1 MDRGEEIIGLNG
13 AAAVLD
19 VQPETVRRF
28 AEEGR
33 LRSERE
39 ETAITSSGCEDVL
52 GLAREL
58 GAESA
63 EEEIFEGEVM
73 GDEPSGNSRLP
84 AVPFERYERLLQ
96 QGQDYKTRLEERTR
110 QIEEIRQERDAARME
125 IDRLWSEIERLNL
138 VEFQRELQEKTIS
151 TLEEEKTTL
160 AGRARTPP
168 QGTDGPHGRE
178 VGPLRRP
185 RPPRSRA
192 ERPEEPR
199 LLGPP
204 LRRLKNTNWE
214 RIGNDIQGLLKAWAT
229 VLAAILAAILLS
241 YSRLYAPGGS
251 AGVPSCSGKVVLDAG
266 HGGPDS
272 GAVKETHV
280 RPHYREGTDPG
291 RRKEAQRP
299 PRMTATRCA

>member
-13 AAAVLD
+13 AAAILD
-19 VQPETVRRF
+19 VEPEAVRRL

-33 LRSERE
+33 LRSE
-39 ETAITSSGCEDVL
+39 SGENEVYAFRLQDVL

-73 GDEPSGNSRLP
+73 GEEPSGNSRLP

-151 TLEEEKTTL
+151 SLEEDKTKL
-160 AGRARTPP
+160 
-168 QGTDGPHGRE
+168 E
-178 VGPLRRP
+178 
-185 RPPRSRA
+185 A
-192 ERPEEPR
+192 ERER
-199 LLGPP
+199 LLKEQISFTEEKSA
-204 LRRLKNTNWE
+204 LSEDRVRLEAELNAMKN
-214 RIGNDIQGLLKAWAT
+214 RGFWA
-229 VLAAILAAILLS
+229 
-241 YSRLYAPGGS
+241 RLFGG
-251 AGVPSCSGKVVLDAG
+251 
-266 HGGPDS
+266 
-272 GAVKETHV
+272 
-280 RPHYREGTDPG
+280 
-291 RRKEAQRP
+291 
-299 PRMTATRCA
+299 

>member
-19 VQPETVRRF
+19 VEPEAVRRL

-33 LRSERE
+33 LRSE
-39 ETAITSSGCEDVL
+39 SGENGVYAFRLQDVL

-73 GDEPSGNSRLP
+73 GEEPSGNSRLP

-151 TLEEEKTTL
+151 TLEEDKTKL
-160 AGRARTPP
+160 
-168 QGTDGPHGRE
+168 E
-178 VGPLRRP
+178 
-185 RPPRSRA
+185 A
-192 ERPEEPR
+192 ERER
-199 LLGPP
+199 L
-204 LRRLKNTNWE
+204 
-214 RIGNDIQGLLKAWAT
+214 
-229 VLAAILAAILLS
+229 
-241 YSRLYAPGGS
+241 
-251 AGVPSCSGKVVLDAG
+251 
-266 HGGPDS
+266 
-272 GAVKETHV
+272 
-280 RPHYREGTDPG
+280 
-291 RRKEAQRP
+291 RKEQISLTEEKSTLSEDRVRLEAELNAMKNRGFWA
-299 PRMTATRCA
+299 RLFGG

>member
-19 VQPETVRRF
+19 VEPEAVRRL

-33 LRSERE
+33 LRSE
-39 ETAITSSGCEDVL
+39 SGENGVYAFRLQDVL

-73 GDEPSGNSRLP
+73 GEEPSGNSRLP

-151 TLEEEKTTL
+151 TLEEDKTKL
-160 AGRARTPP
+160 
-168 QGTDGPHGRE
+168 E
-178 VGPLRRP
+178 
-185 RPPRSRA
+185 A
-192 ERPEEPR
+192 ERER
-199 LLGPP
+199 LLQQQIS
-204 LRRLKNTNWE
+204 LTEEKSALSEDRVRLEAELNTMKNRGFW
-214 RIGNDIQGLLKAWAT
+214 
-229 VLAAILAAILLS
+229 
-241 YSRLYAPGGS
+241 SRLFGN
-251 AGVPSCSGKVVLDAG
+251 
-266 HGGPDS
+266 
-272 GAVKETHV
+272 
-280 RPHYREGTDPG
+280 
-291 RRKEAQRP
+291 
-299 PRMTATRCA
+299 

>member
-13 AAAVLD
+13 AAAILD
-19 VQPETVRRF
+19 VEPEAVRRL

-33 LRSERE
+33 LRSE
-39 ETAITSSGCEDVL
+39 SGENGVYAFRLQDVL

-73 GDEPSGNSRLP
+73 GEEPSGNSRLP

-151 TLEEEKTTL
+151 SLEEDKTKL
-160 AGRARTPP
+160 
-168 QGTDGPHGRE
+168 E
-178 VGPLRRP
+178 
-185 RPPRSRA
+185 A
-192 ERPEEPR
+192 ERER
-199 LLGPP
+199 LLKEQIS
-204 LRRLKNTNWE
+204 LTEEKSALSEDRVRLEAELNAMKN
-214 RIGNDIQGLLKAWAT
+214 RGFWA
-229 VLAAILAAILLS
+229 
-241 YSRLYAPGGS
+241 RLFGG
-251 AGVPSCSGKVVLDAG
+251 
-266 HGGPDS
+266 
-272 GAVKETHV
+272 
-280 RPHYREGTDPG
+280 
-291 RRKEAQRP
+291 
-299 PRMTATRCA
+299 